1 MSYQELAAYRPE
13 DGVRNLISLSRE
25 RMDFYALQI
34 ALLNEALT
42 VIVHEQ
48 AQIIEFYRAQV
59 EQERLTVDRFSV
71 FLAGGQMVHASPSS
85 DIGYERPDPDQ
96 LSLPS
101 VAASTP
107 VSTLPNFI
115 GEMSITAE
123 EVGALLELRKNLAS
137 AASDQKS
144 EILKTFSG
152 AKDATRRESIEK
164 ALPIPQSYVS
174 VVEYGPDEQLP
185 PEAIPGHMTRE
196 PRAAEELTASRDML
210 FNAKV

>member
-1 MSYQELAAYRPE
+1 M
-13 DGVRNLISLSRE
+13 
-25 RMDFYALQI
+25 
-34 ALLNEALT
+34 T
-42 VIVHEQ
+42 
-48 AQIIEFYRAQV
+48 
-59 EQERLTVDRFSV
+59 
-71 FLAGGQMVHASPSS
+71 HASASS
-85 DIGYERPDPDQ
+85 EIGYEGPDENQ
-96 LSLPS
+96 LALPI
-101 VAASTP
+101 VATSTP

-123 EVGALLELRKNLAS
+123 EVAALLELRKNLAS

-152 AKDATRRESIEK
+152 VKDATRRESIEK

-185 PEAIPGHMTRE
+185 PEAIPGHMTSE

-210 FNAKV
+210 FNSKV